1 MKEKALKHIFTQ
13 LVHEGYF
20 CTRNYIINYLFVV
33 GMSAS
38 SFFSTVNFE
47 SAFAQTETPIQNG
60 NNNTV
65 TYSYNIFSSKN
76 SQEALTTLHN
86 SSVSYYDN
94 TTEYLVYPELTN
106 NTQQLLPA
114 VIMIHEWWRLN
125 EHIKNQADILAKEGY
140 VVLAVDLFHGKVA
153 TDSNHAM
160 ELSSSMRNNPASAI
174 DNLRSAVNYV
184 KSLKIVDGSRI
195 ASLG

>member
-20 CTRNYIINYLFVV
+20 CTRNYIINYLFCIRNECIV
-33 GMSAS
+33 
-38 SFFSTVNFE
+38 FFSTVNFE
-47 SAFAQTETPIQNG
+47 SDFAQTETPIQNG

-94 TTEYLVYPELTN
+94 TTGYLVYPELTN

-160 ELSSSMRNNPASAI
+160 ELSSSVRNNPASAI